1 MFWGLSLVCR
11 KESRKSGLI
20 EVAVAN
26 HATYTRRGDDLHC
39 RVELPM
45 TAAALGTTI
54 DLQTFDGTR
63 PFDVRPGTQAGD
75 TMTLRGLGVTH
86 LRGTGRGDL
95 IVHADV
101 QTPTRLTEAQQDLL
115 RQLAKLRGEERPV
128 GRMAPADKG
137 LLGKLRDAFK
147 NA

>member
-1 MFWGLSLVCR
+1 
-11 KESRKSGLI
+11 
-20 EVAVAN
+20 
-26 HATYTRRGDDLHC
+26 
-39 RVELPM
+39 M

-54 DLQTFDGTR
+54 ELQTFDGAR
-63 PFDVRPGTQAGD
+63 PFDVKPGTQAGD
-75 TMTLRGLGVTH
+75 TVTLRGLGVTH

-115 RQLAKLRGEERPV
+115 RQLAKLRGEERPA

-137 LLGKLRDAFK
+137 FLGKLRDAFK
-147 NA
+147 GA